1 MQQGV
6 RVIPVLM
13 ILMILTAVLGTDPAS
28 AQDTSPG
35 GGSTLAAG
43 RSSGGKTS
51 KAPRH
56 GGYRHY
62 RHYRHYKQYG
72 RYHYGR
78 GYGDS
83 ASTNSSGGLS
93 GDNGDSFVRDGRRYY
108 WHYRNGHRYY
118 SSRPDAGDSAG
129 EDMGV
134 GEDLEAPLSREE
146 RAQRAARMQK
156 AQARLAALE
165 ERVARQRHL
174 HRLHEMAAK
183 PTRKPK

>member
-6 RVIPVLM
+6 CVLPA
-13 ILMILTAVLGTDPAS
+13 LTVLAAVLGTAPAW
-28 AQDTSPG
+28 AQGTPPG
-35 GGSTLAAG
+35 GGSPPAAG
-43 RSSGGKTS
+43 TSSGGRTS
-51 KAPRH
+51 RH
-56 GGYRHY
+56 GGYHHY
-62 RHYRHYKQYG
+62 RHYRHYGHYG

-118 SSRPDAGDSAG
+118 SSRPNAGDEAG
-129 EDMGV
+129 EDTG
-134 GEDLEAPLSREE
+134 GGADLEAPLSREE

-165 ERVARQRHL
+165 ERIARQRHL

-183 PTRKPK
+183 PTRKHK